1 VVGKADEEV
10 PKTSPVPQ
18 TEPETRKSAL
28 IPAKD
33 ADRKFPCPRCTKAYL
48 HAKHLKRHLLGRK
61 LDDFPSVD

>member
-10 PKTSPVPQ
+10 PKTNPVSQ

-33 ADRKFPCPRCTKAYL
+33 ADEKLPCPHFTKRFLRAGD
-48 HAKHLKRHLLGRK
+48 LKRHLRLRK
-61 LDDFPSVD
+61 VDTFPPP